1 MFYFHEILPFLQRR
15 ILLRHPVCIIHKII
29 GRIIGGWGSKHCSSF
44 VRLALSMS
52 EINENVFNIEIICY
66 LRKSYPAFKLFFIV
80 SNHFFF
86 TQSNY
91 LKQTSQNLTQTE
103 IHDITFVQAIPL
115 FKPYLCSF
123 RFRVLS
129 RLSYP
134 AYAYSSCS
142 VIFNTLA
149 YRDSN
154 QSFARY
160 IFRHIHTPINHLQ
173 DLGISR
179 LWSIVCKIWAYPD
192 FDQSFTRFAVPD
204 PRGGGK
210 RGTCPPEATTRHTLP
225 PEKKLII
232 ELMTPKASCKKKMVL
247 VRVAHSIPIPTRLQS
262 V

>member
-179 LWSIVCKIWAYPD
+179 L
-192 FDQSFTRFAVPD
+192 
-204 PRGGGK
+204 
-210 RGTCPPEATTRHTLP
+210 
-225 PEKKLII
+225 
-232 ELMTPKASCKKKMVL
+232 
-247 VRVAHSIPIPTRLQS
+247 
-262 V
+262 